1 MIPRVPLTESLVRR
15 NRAIA
20 EYCSYVADNPIRC
33 WEYAWAEEI
42 AGLDDYESARIV
54 DLGGGNGG
62 FSQYLGTKGHQ
73 LLVVDPYCT
82 LPRNHLREMPSAGS
96 VLYKAV
102 PASQMPDLQ
111 CDSIISI
118 SALEHFT
125 QEEYEHVLDNVARWV
140 VPGGTFVVTLDLYLD
155 LPLGAQCELGTNRD
169 CADMEDRLSE
179 DFDVIV
185 RREPSDPDMWRMRSD
200 IRLNVFGGVPLT
212 VQATAMRRKRPQTIF
227 ALMPLLNNPDT
238 LPDWWEKQAHYYDHI
253 VIVNNSTDE
262 TTEILDGLAQGRQKV
277 DIVRVDVSPANDPIR
292 QVGLDVIS
300 QYASEGDWICLAHA
314 DEHFL
319 TNPRAYLYTLPDPI
333 NMIEALGIVG
343 VTPKEEQGAVD
354 ISLPPSYWQRWGLV
368 EHYEARFVRWN
379 PQIHWHHR
387 DVGIGFVGI
396 EEPLW
401 WCGAPP
407 FVHYKLSTLREMQYM
422 ILMGQD
428 ESKRA
433 RGSRWGSLFQPIID
447 SDSLWIAMDDKI
459 AHHARFAP
467 ELFRLPDVRHLH
479 LPNCQRRIQG
489 QPWISDNYGGRYQ

>member
-300 QYASEGDWICLAHA
+300 QYASEGDWICFAHA
-314 DEHFL
+314 DEQFL
-319 TNPRAYLYTLPDPI
+319 TSPRCYLPSIPDSIGTI
-333 NMIEALGIVG
+333 NCLSMFG
-343 VTPKEEQGAVD
+343 VTPKDEQGAVD
-354 ISLPPSYWQRWGLV
+354 ISLPPSYWQRWCAV
-368 EHYEARFVRWN
+368 EHYEPRFFRWT
-379 PQIHWHHR
+379 PGFR
-387 DVGIGFVGI
+387 MVGESGFRFINGNDA
-396 EEPLW
+396 LW
-401 WCGAPP
+401 AWRPP
-407 FVHYKLSTLREMQYM
+407 FVHYKLSTIREMSYM
-422 ILMGQD
+422 SMWDQAISTRPRD
-428 ESKRA
+428 R
-433 RGSRWGSLFQPIID
+433 RWGTLGAPITD
-447 SDSLWIAMDDKI
+447 LDSLWAAMDKTM
-459 AHHARFAP
+459 AYVTSFGTG
-467 ELFRLPDVRHLH
+467 LFKLPDLRHFH
-479 LPNCQRRIQG
+479 LPMCHRRIATP
-489 QPWISDNYGGRYQ
+489 PWHV